1 MKLLRTVF
9 ACALFALSLS
19 AAATAGLPPL
29 PGADKDAPKA
39 SAPGEGGGALEPY
52 LVTWLLPVTGIIM
65 AASGYIV
72 DRRMRAKGGDA
83 KLHA

>member
-1 MKLLRTVF
+1 MKMLRPIF

-19 AAATAGLPPL
+19 AAAAAGLPPL
-29 PGADKDAPKA
+29 PGANKDAPKA

-65 AASGYIV
+65 AASGLVV
-72 DRRMRAKGGDA
+72 DRRMRAKGGGG